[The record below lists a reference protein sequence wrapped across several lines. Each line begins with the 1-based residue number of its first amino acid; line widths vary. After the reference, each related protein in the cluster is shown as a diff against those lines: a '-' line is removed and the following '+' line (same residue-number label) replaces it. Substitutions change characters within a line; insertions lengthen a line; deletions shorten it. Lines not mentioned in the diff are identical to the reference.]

1 VTNGGKRSGAGSNG
15 DDSTPKPASGSGS
28 GRREPRIGRRTIPPD
43 AATTPTPAKPGKPAS
58 GSGGSSGSG
67 TKPSKQQGDGARTS
81 PPSGLRSAG
90 TRSSRPAT
98 RRPSTAPAERSTGRG
113 AAPARRQG
121 GILSAFR
128 QPSVYP
134 KLGETFAAG
143 SRAVLRSAV
152 LVVGGMLLVIV
163 LWFVLLAI
171 GLDHVPS
178 YSQLLL
184 AMPPLSS
191 FFDLNL
197 AYSITGLDY
206 AWIALVIGM
215 TVVRAAIFAV
225 ITSLVVERLDAGRAS
240 MAGVLRGLRFI
251 PAFIGIYF
259 VNVALI
265 FAPQVF
271 SPILGSTIGG
281 LIFFAALVGGVHFLS
296 FASIIVIRNGTNART
311 ALGTSVRAARMPGSR
326 HVGMVLLYFTLVFLA
341 PAFVPMSSAFT
352 VNPSIGIWA
361 MILGVSL
368 FNLVVIGGF
377 AYRFG
382 VIEEDVPPPAPRRER
397 QPLFGARRR

>member
-1 VTNGGKRSGAGSNG
+1 VTNRRKRPGSGGPNPESGSKPSGSG
-15 DDSTPKPASGSGS
+15 SKPPGSTPASGS

-43 AATTPTPAKPGKPAS
+43 AAAATPTSPGAKGGPQ
-58 GSGGSSGSG
+58 GS
-67 TKPSKQQGDGARTS
+67 KPSPKQGDGARTT
-81 PPSGLRSAG
+81 PPAGLRSA
-90 TRSSRPAT
+90 SSKSSAPAT
-98 RRPSTAPAERSTGRG
+98 RRPTTTPARGST
-113 AAPARRQG
+113 APARRQG
-121 GILSAFR
+121 SLLSAFR

-143 SRAVLRSAV
+143 GRAVLRSPA
-152 LVVGGMLLVIV
+152 LVVGTMVLVLV

-206 AWIALVIGM
+206 AWIVLVIGM

-225 ITSLVVERLDAGRAS
+225 ITSLVVERLDTGRAS
-240 MAGVLRGLRFI
+240 MAGVRRGVRFI
-251 PAFIGIYF
+251 PGFIGIYF

-281 LIFFAALVGGVHFLS
+281 LLFFAALVGGVHFLS
-296 FASIIVIRNGTNART
+296 FASIIVVRDGTNART
-311 ALGTSVRAARMPGSR
+311 ALGTSMRAARLPGSR

-352 VNPSIGIWA
+352 VNPSLATWGL
-361 MILGVSL
+361 ILGVSL

-377 AYRFG
+377 AYRYG